1 MTYRFIDVFIIT
13 IPETL
18 ITLLVALQLLGLSPN
33 FGKLMLVCTLQ
44 GFATYAIRQIHVYTL
59 LHSLLQLLVC
69 ILLVVYI
76 LKVDFKLVFV
86 SLVIT
91 VVVYGFIEQIFT
103 SLVLSILHVS
113 LYEVMKNQL
122 LELVAFS
129 PQFLFMILVYF
140 LLRRFNLTLTNTY
153 SKEE

>member
-18 ITLLVALQLLGLSPN
+18 VTLLVVFQLLGINPDWK
-33 FGKLMLVCTLQ
+33 KLMLVSTLQ
-44 GFATYAIRQIHVYTL
+44 GFITYVIRQVHVYTL

-69 ILLVVYI
+69 ILLVVYVFK
-76 LKVDFKLVFV
+76 LDFKLVFV

-113 LYEVMKNQL
+113 LYEVMRNQL
-122 LELVAFS
+122 LEFVAFT
-129 PQFLFMILVYF
+129 PQLLFMIFVYF